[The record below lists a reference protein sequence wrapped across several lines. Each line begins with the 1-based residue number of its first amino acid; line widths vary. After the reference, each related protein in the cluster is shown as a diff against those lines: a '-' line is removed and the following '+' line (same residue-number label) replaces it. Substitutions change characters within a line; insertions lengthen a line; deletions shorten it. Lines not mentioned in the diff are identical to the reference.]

1 MKAVEF
7 KAKMKNK
14 NMQYGHFDD
23 KRHEYVITRP
33 DTPKSWTNYLGST
46 DETIRK
52 IICVAA
58 YWAQVTDLRH
68 WGIDDGK
75 IDNYFLSLIAIIWG
89 ELSKFFVD
97 EIIKEVKY
105 LKETRGN
112 SKKLKE
118 KRKENN

>member
-1 MKAVEF
+1 
-7 KAKMKNK
+7 
-14 NMQYGHFDD
+14 
-23 KRHEYVITRP
+23 
-33 DTPKSWTNYLGST
+33 
-46 DETIRK
+46 
-52 IICVAA
+52 
-58 YWAQVTDLRH
+58 LRH